1 MIEKGHST
9 SGPFRFFKSVSGSFD
24 SVFRGPKGW
33 MSGFG
38 GDEFLGAG
46 GGMVLVSLGVTRFCV
61 VRATLDCQTW
71 VNLCSAIF
79 QLTSW
84 G

>member
-9 SGPFRFFKSVSGSFD
+9 SGPFRFFWLVFGLAD
-24 SVFRGPKGW
+24 SDFRGFEGW
-33 MSGFG
+33 EAGFG
-38 GDEFLGAG
+38 GGAFWEADG
-46 GGMVLVSLGVTRFCV
+46 SMVLIGRLVASFCGVQ
-61 VRATLDCQTW
+61 ATLGGQTW